1 MHLALSR
8 GQHPP
13 TFLARVGAQ
22 AQISFGPHTMITIDW
37 ELKARNYLICFGSSE
52 SHRCLGPMKNCPHV
66 VPLAINV
73 QTTYSKSGNTSV
85 LSRLKKNQR
94 ADRRCDL
101 FVPPHPFILS
111 SSRTR
116 SAAAA
121 TKNQDQI
128 RWSFFF

>member
-85 LSRLKKNQR
+85 LSRLKKIREQT
-94 ADRRCDL
+94 DDVTCL
-101 FVPPHPFILS
+101 FQLILS
-111 SSRTR
+111 FLVVHGLDQLLQLRKIK
-116 SAAAA
+116 
-121 TKNQDQI
+121 TK
-128 RWSFFF
+128 